1 MRTILHIL
9 AESANR
15 WQRIRDQ
22 AVVKDANNITYFGGK
37 REQVAKNTRVKARVK
52 AEALREFIAAK
63 DKVIVM
69 GHKIGDVDSFG
80 AAIGI
85 YRAATIMEKKVHIV
99 INDIT
104 SSVRPLYERTVFIVR
119 LQLWRRKYIS

>member
-1 MRTILHIL
+1 M
-9 AESANR
+9 
-15 WQRIRDQ
+15 Q

-99 INDIT
+99 STISQVLSDRCM
-104 SSVRPLYERTVFIVR
+104 SVSGIMRHTMKICSLLPLR
-119 LQLWRRKYIS
+119 WRMW